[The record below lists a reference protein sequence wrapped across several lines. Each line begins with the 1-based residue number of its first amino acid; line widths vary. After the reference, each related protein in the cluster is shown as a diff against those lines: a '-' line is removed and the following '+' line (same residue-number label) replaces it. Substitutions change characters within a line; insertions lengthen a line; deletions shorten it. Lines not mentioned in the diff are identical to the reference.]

1 MRKGNLF
8 VVSTPIGNL
17 KDITIRAIEVMKG
30 VDIIVCED
38 SRRALKLINEYVKE
52 KKKIIVYHDHN
63 KEKVTPGII
72 KELNEG
78 KDVALTTDA
87 GTPVISDPGYYLI
100 REAIKEDIRLI
111 PVPGPSSILAALVVS
126 GLAPDRWVFEGYL
139 KKRKGRKRKQ
149 LERLKDE
156 TRTMIFFE
164 SPFRVIESLRD
175 MKDIL
180 GNRRIALC
188 RELTKIHE
196 EIIRDRIDN
205 VIEELSRRKRIK
217 GEIVIVV
224 EGKEKE

>member
-1 MRKGNLF
+1 
-8 VVSTPIGNL
+8 
-17 KDITIRAIEVMKG
+17 
-30 VDIIVCED
+30 
-38 SRRALKLINEYVKE
+38 
-52 KKKIIVYHDHN
+52 
-63 KEKVTPGII
+63 
-72 KELNEG
+72 
-78 KDVALTTDA
+78 
-87 GTPVISDPGYYLI
+87 
-100 REAIKEDIRLI
+100 
-111 PVPGPSSILAALVVS
+111 
-126 GLAPDRWVFEGYL
+126 
-139 KKRKGRKRKQ
+139 
-149 LERLKDE
+149 
-156 TRTMIFFE
+156 MIFFE